1 MYTNFSELLY
11 VWDYLLD
18 TGFHPTGYG
27 WGRRVPKHGAMRA
40 LRAPRCARP
49 RPRPRRA
56 PLRPRQTPTPQT
68 RLRAPATPQRRA
80 LRKEA
85 RGHRGTRH
93 RARDIIAVHSTH
105 PPHSSAST
113 STWG

>member
-49 RPRPRRA
+49 RPAPAAPRCGPDKPQPPPNPTARPRD
-56 PLRPRQTPTPQT
+56 PT
-68 RLRAPATPQRRA
+68 
-80 LRKEA
+80 
-85 RGHRGTRH
+85 
-93 RARDIIAVHSTH
+93 
-105 PPHSSAST
+105 ASRT
-113 STWG
+113 A